1 MRTSQR
7 KTPIQQ
13 LIQRSAEKPA
23 VQKKGS
29 PMAIALSVVGACLI
43 VSFSFWVAL
52 SSQPIA
58 VALSRAFEGLSF

>member
-1 MRTSQR
+1 
-7 KTPIQQ
+7 
-13 LIQRSAEKPA
+13 
-23 VQKKGS
+23 
-29 PMAIALSVVGACLI
+29 LI